1 MTDVVPS
8 VKTDSKKRVLVVD
21 DDRGLNRVLV
31 EMFRENDIDADGVA
45 DGETAVRRVST
56 EKFHLVLLDVGLP
69 RMNGFDVLKKI
80 RTLKSAPRVIVMTS
94 DDTPATVLNAV
105 KEQAYRYVSKP
116 SPPKAIIEIAKDVL
130 AAKRDPLPIEIVS
143 SKPDWIELLVPCQL
157 ESADRIQSFLAPF
170 ESSLSKNV
178 RESVGQAFRELLMN
192 AIEWGGGLDP
202 KRKVRIACIR
212 ARRMLLYRIQDP
224 GPGFTPNN
232 LPHAAISNDPDN
244 PFAHAEVRA
253 EKNIRP
259 GGFGLLMTKA
269 LVDEL
274 VYNEAHNEVVFVK
287 YL

>member
-1 MTDVVPS
+1 MTNAVPS
-8 VKTDSKKRVLVVD
+8 EKTDRKKRVLVVD

-45 DGETAVRRVST
+45 DGEAAVRRVSA
-56 EKFHLVLLDVGLP
+56 EKFHLVLLDIGLP

-224 GPGFTPNN
+224 GPGFTPDN

-244 PFAHAEVRA
+244 PFAHAEIRA
-253 EKNIRP
+253 
-259 GGFGLLMTKA
+259 
-269 LVDEL
+269 
-274 VYNEAHNEVVFVK
+274 
-287 YL
+287 

>member
-1 MTDVVPS
+1 MTNAVPS
-8 VKTDSKKRVLVVD
+8 EKTERKKRVLVVD

-31 EMFRENDIDADGVA
+31 EMLRENDIDADGVG
-45 DGETAVRRVST
+45 DGEAAVRRVSG

-69 RMNGFDVLKKI
+69 RMNGFEVLKKI

-244 PFAHAEVRA
+244 PFAHAEIRA